1 MLKRVF
7 WINKCKSILVAL
19 SLCIGYCNASDC
31 IKLSKT
37 EIYNFADGVFLG
49 QVFEVMDTT
58 FSVKLI
64 ETYKGSYPDTLTG
77 IINQNVVPPE
87 KGSTWLFYSTDLGR
101 NTFIA
106 DACSGSKSFSF
117 PHGAHDIAYLVPP
130 PPEILRAPA
139 QMFVLEQVL
148 KDKAL
153 NEMYFEISGLRK
165 NKLEERLM
173 KLEADNTRLNDQLVQ
188 MNQYYEIILVLTG
201 LIIVLQIFIR
211 IRHFRK

>member
-1 MLKRVF
+1 MLKRAF
-7 WINKCKSILVAL
+7 WINKCKSILVVL
-19 SLCIGYCNASDC
+19 SLCTGYCNASDC

-58 FSVKLI
+58 FSVKLL

-77 IINQNVVPPE
+77 IINQNV
-87 KGSTWLFYSTDLGR
+87 
-101 NTFIA
+101 
-106 DACSGSKSFSF
+106 
-117 PHGAHDIAYLVPP
+117 VPP

-201 LIIVLQIFIR
+201 LIIVLQIFIS